1 MSKNNLMIEIGS
13 VKLPD
18 FPLILAP
25 MEDIS
30 DPPFRALCKMYGVDL
45 MFTEFVSSEGL
56 IRDAEK
62 SAKKL
67 DIFETERP
75 VGVQVFGHNIDSML
89 RAVER
94 IERVEPEIIDIN
106 YGCPVKKVVSKG
118 AGAGILRDLDKMQK
132 MTEAVVKHTHLPVT
146 VKTRLGWDDNSIV
159 INEVAERLQD
169 IGIKAI
175 SIHGRTRKQMYT
187 GTANWHKIAEVKRN
201 PRIHIPVFANGD
213 IKTPQDAKRIRDEF
227 GLDGAMIGRAAIGN
241 PWIFKQIKHYLAT
254 GEILETPKIPERLNM
269 VKKHL
274 ELAIKWKGE
283 RLGILETRPHYANY
297 FKGIPNFKQFRIR
310 LVTED
315 NLKEIHSILEEIKNF
330 YQSYR

>member
-1 MSKNNLMIEIGS
+1 MITIGNLQ
-13 VKLPD
+13 LPD
-18 FPLILAP
+18 FPIILAP

-30 DPPFRALCKMYGVDL
+30 DPPFRVLCKEFGVDL

-67 DIFETERP
+67 DIFDAERP
-75 VGVQVFGHNIDSML
+75 IGVQVFGHDVYSML
-89 RAVER
+89 KAVEK
-94 IERVEPEIIDIN
+94 IEAVKPDIIDIN

-118 AGAGILRDLDKMQK
+118 AGAGVLRDLDKMQK
-132 MTEAVVKHTHLPVT
+132 MTEAIVKHTNLPVT
-146 VKTRLGWDDNSIV
+146 VKTRLGWDHEHIV

-169 IGIKAI
+169 VGIKAL

-187 GTANWHKIAEVKRN
+187 GTADWHEIAAVKNN
-201 PRIHIPVFANGD
+201 PRVNIPIFANGD
-213 IKTPQDAKRIRDEF
+213 IKTPEDALIIREQF

-241 PWIFKQIKHYLAT
+241 PWIFAQMKHYLQT
-254 GEILETPKIPERLNM
+254 GKHLPQPTVADRVAI

-274 ELAIKWKGE
+274 ALAIQWKGE
-283 RLGILETRPHYANY
+283 RLGILETRPHYSSY
-297 FKGIPNFKQFRIR
+297 FKGIPNFKPFRIR

-315 NLKEIHSILEEIKNF
+315 SLFELYNILQEITKAYS
-330 YQSYR
+330 

>member
-1 MSKNNLMIEIGS
+1 MLRIGQLE
-13 VKLPD
+13 LPD

-30 DPPFRALCKMYGVDL
+30 DPPFRVLCKEMGVDL

-56 IRDAEK
+56 IRDAVK

-75 VGVQVFGHNIDSML
+75 IGVQVFGHDVYSML
-89 RAVER
+89 KAVEK
-94 IERVEPEIIDIN
+94 IEEVNPEIIDIN
-106 YGCPVKKVVSKG
+106 YGCPVKKVVAKG
-118 AGAGILRDLDKMQK
+118 AGAGMLRDLDKMQK
-132 MTEAVVKHTHLPVT
+132 MTAEIVKHTSLPVT

-169 IGIKAI
+169 VGIKAL
-175 SIHGRTRKQMYT
+175 SIHGRTRKQMYS
-187 GTANWHKIAEVKRN
+187 GNADWYKIAEVKNN
-201 PRIHIPVFANGD
+201 PKIHIPIFANGD
-213 IKTPQDAKRIRDEF
+213 IKTPEDALRVRDEF

-241 PWIFKQIKHYLAT
+241 PWIFKRIKHFFETA
-254 GEILETPKIPERLNM
+254 EILPEPSIPERLRV

-274 ELAIKWKGE
+274 ELAIQWKGE
-283 RLGILETRPHYANY
+283 RLGILETRPHYSNY
-297 FKGIPNFKQFRIR
+297 FKGVAHFKPFRIR

-315 NLKEIHSILEEIKNF
+315 NLDEIYRIFEEIEK
-330 YQSYR
+330 YYS

>member
-1 MSKNNLMIEIGS
+1 MIKIGD
-13 VKLPD
+13 VTLPS

-30 DPPFRALCKMYGVDL
+30 DPPFRSLCKSYGVDL

-67 DIFETERP
+67 DIFEYERP
-75 VGVQVFGHNIDSML
+75 IGIQVFGHDIDSML
-89 RAVER
+89 RAVEK
-94 IERVEPEIIDIN
+94 IEQVNPEMIDIN

-118 AGAGILRDLDKMQK
+118 AGAGILKDLDKMQK
-132 MTEAVVKHTHLPVT
+132 MTAEIVKRTHLPVT
-146 VKTRLGWDDNSIV
+146 VKTRLGWDHDSIV

-169 IGIKAI
+169 VGIKAL

-187 GTANWHKIAEVKRN
+187 GKADWHKIAEVKNN

-213 IKTPQDAKRIRDEF
+213 IKSPEDARQIRDDF

-241 PWIFKQIKHYLAT
+241 PWIFMQMKHYLKT
-254 GEILETPKIPERLNM
+254 GELLDPPGVKQRLAM
-269 VKKHL
+269 ARKHL
-274 ELAIKWKGE
+274 ALAIEWKGE

-297 FKGIPNFKQFRIR
+297 FKGIPNFKPFRIQ

-315 NLKEIHSILEEIKNF
+315 HLDNLFRIFDQIEDF
-330 YQSYR
+330 YRSTDLF

>member
-1 MSKNNLMIEIGS
+1 MISIG
-13 VKLPD
+13 KLQLPD

-30 DPPFRALCKMYGVDL
+30 DPPFRMICKDFGVDL

-56 IRDAEK
+56 IRNAEK

-67 DIFETERP
+67 DVFKAERP
-75 VGVQVFGHNIDSML
+75 IGVQVFGHDIDSML
-89 RAVER
+89 RAVEI
-94 IERVEPEIIDIN
+94 IEESQPEIIDIN

-132 MTEAVVKHTHLPVT
+132 MTAAIVNHTKLPVT

-169 IGIKAI
+169 VGIQAL

-187 GTANWHKIAEVKRN
+187 GQADWDKIAAVKNN
-201 PRIHIPVFANGD
+201 PRIHIPIFANGD
-213 IKTPQDAKRIRDEF
+213 IKTPQDAKRIRDAY

-241 PWIFKQIKHYLAT
+241 PWIFAQMKHYLKT
-254 GEILETPKIPERLNM
+254 GETLETPTVFER
-269 VKKHL
+269 VIIAKKHL

-283 RLGILETRPHYANY
+283 RLGILETRPHYSNY
-297 FKGIPNFKQFRIR
+297 FKAIPNFKPYRMR

-315 NLKEIHSILEEIKNF
+315 NLEELYHVFDEIILNYGNKA
-330 YQSYR
+330 

>member
-1 MSKNNLMIEIGS
+1 MIQIGN
-13 VKLPD
+13 VILPD

-30 DPPFRALCKMYGVDL
+30 DPPFRSLCKTYGVDL

-75 VGVQVFGHNIDSML
+75 IGVQVFGHNIDAML
-89 RAVER
+89 RAVEK
-94 IERVEPEIIDIN
+94 IEEVRPEIIDIN

-118 AGAGILRDLDKMQK
+118 AGAGVLRDLDKMQK
-132 MTEAVVKHTHLPVT
+132 MTAAIVKHTDLPVT
-146 VKTRLGWDDNSIV
+146 VKTRLGWDHDSIV

-169 IGIKAI
+169 VGIKAL
-175 SIHGRTRKQMYT
+175 SIHGRTRKQMYS
-187 GTANWHKIAEVKRN
+187 GSADWEKIAAVKNN
-201 PRIHIPVFANGD
+201 PRIHIPIFANGD
-213 IKTPQDAKRIRDEF
+213 IKTPQDAKKIRDVF

-241 PWIFKQIKHYLAT
+241 PWIFKQIKHYLKT
-254 GEILETPKIPERLNM
+254 GTILSRPGVQQRLEM
-269 VKKHL
+269 VRQHL
-274 ELAIKWKGE
+274 SLAIRWKGE

-297 FKGIPNFKQFRIR
+297 FKGIPNFKSFRIR

-315 NLKEIHSILEEIKNF
+315 NLDRIYQIFEEIEHF
-330 YQSYR
+330 YSKSDVF

>member
-1 MSKNNLMIEIGS
+1 MIKIGQIEFF
-13 VKLPD
+13 D

-30 DPPFRALCKMYGVDL
+30 DPPFRTLCKEFGVDL

-56 IRDAEK
+56 IRDATK
-62 SAKKL
+62 SAQKL
-67 DIFETERP
+67 DIFDTERP
-75 VGVQVFGHNIDSML
+75 IGVQVFGHNIDAML
-89 RAVER
+89 RAVEK
-94 IERVEPEIIDIN
+94 IEKVQPEIIDIN
-106 YGCPVKKVVSKG
+106 YGCPVKKVVAKG

-132 MTEAVVKHTHLPVT
+132 MTAEIVKHTKIPVT
-146 VKTRLGWDDNSIV
+146 VKTRLGWDHDSIV

-169 IGIKAI
+169 VGIQAL

-187 GTANWHKIAEVKRN
+187 GQADWHKIAEVKNN
-201 PRIHIPVFANGD
+201 PRIKIPIFANGD
-213 IKTPQDAKRIRDEF
+213 IKTPQDAKRIKDEF

-241 PWIFKQIKHYLAT
+241 PWIFKQMKHFLKT
-254 GEILETPKIPERLNM
+254 GELLETPQVSERVNIAR
-269 VKKHL
+269 KHL

-297 FKGIPNFKQFRIR
+297 FKGLPHFKTFRMR

-315 NLKEIHSILEEIKNF
+315 DLSVIYGIFEEIKD
-330 YQSYR
+330 YYASQSFD

>member
-1 MSKNNLMIEIGS
+1 MIKIGS

-30 DPPFRALCKMYGVDL
+30 DPPFRALCKAYGVDL

-67 DIFETERP
+67 DIFEAERP
-75 VGVQVFGHNIDSML
+75 VGIQIFGHNIDSML
-89 RAVER
+89 KAVER
-94 IERVEPEIIDIN
+94 IERVEPDIIDIN
-106 YGCPVKKVVSKG
+106 YGCPVKKVVRKG
-118 AGAGILRDLDKMQK
+118 AGAGILRDLDLMQK
-132 MTEAVVKHTHLPVT
+132 MTEAVVKHTNLPVT
-146 VKTRLGWDDNSIV
+146 VKTRLGWDENSIV

-169 IGIKAI
+169 AGIKAI
-175 SIHGRTRKQMYT
+175 SIHGRTRKQMYS
-187 GTANWHKIAEVKRN
+187 GAADWHKIAEVKHN
-201 PRIHIPVFANGD
+201 PHIKIPVFANGD

-241 PWIFKQIKHYLAT
+241 PWIFKQIKHYFAT
-254 GEILETPKIPERLNM
+254 GEILEMPTVSERLSM

-283 RLGILETRPHYANY
+283 RLGILETRPHYSNY

-315 NLKEIHSILEEIKNF
+315 HLDEIYKIFNDIERYYH
-330 YQSYR
+330 

>member
-1 MSKNNLMIEIGS
+1 MIKIGT
-13 VKLPD
+13 VELPD

-30 DPPFRALCKMYGVDL
+30 DPPFRALCKEYGVDL

-56 IRDAEK
+56 IRDAVK

-67 DIFETERP
+67 DIFEVERP
-75 VGVQVFGHNIDSML
+75 IGVQVFGHDVYSML
-89 RAVER
+89 KAVEK
-94 IERVEPEIIDIN
+94 IEAVHPDIIDIN
-106 YGCPVKKVVSKG
+106 FGCPVKKVVAKG
-118 AGAGILRDLDKMQK
+118 AGAGALRDLDKMQK
-132 MTEAVVKHTHLPVT
+132 ITAEIVKHTSLPVT

-169 IGIKAI
+169 VGIKAL
-175 SIHGRTRKQMYT
+175 SIHGRTRKQMYS
-187 GTANWHKIAEVKRN
+187 GQADWYKIAEVKHN
-201 PRIHIPVFANGD
+201 PKIHIPIFANGD
-213 IKTPQDAKRIRDEF
+213 IKTPQDAMRIRDEF

-241 PWIFKQIKHYLAT
+241 PWIFKQIKHFFQT
-254 GEILETPKIPERLNM
+254 GKTLETPTVSERVKV

-283 RLGILETRPHYANY
+283 RLGILETRPHYSNY
-297 FKGIPNFKQFRIR
+297 FKGIPNFKPFRIR

-315 NLKEIHSILEEIKNF
+315 HLDEIYRIFDEIIAF
-330 YQSYR
+330 YA